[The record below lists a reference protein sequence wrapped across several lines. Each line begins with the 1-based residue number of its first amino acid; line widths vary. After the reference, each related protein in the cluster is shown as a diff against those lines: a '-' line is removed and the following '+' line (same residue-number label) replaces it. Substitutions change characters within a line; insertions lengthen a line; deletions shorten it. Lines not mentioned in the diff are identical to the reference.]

1 MGDENGVIL
10 RFEKLTK
17 RFPGVLALDEVS
29 FAIKR
34 GEVHA
39 LVGENGAGKSTLIKI
54 VTGVYQKTSGEII
67 FDGKPVHFL
76 TPHEALRSGIAA
88 IYQEFNLIPALT
100 VAENIFMGHHF
111 TRRNFIVD
119 WAKMREEAQKLMEFL
134 EVDIDVDA
142 RVRDLGVAKKQVVEI
157 AKALSLNAR
166 VLIMDEPT
174 ATLAQK
180 EIQGLF
186 RIIRFLKSKG
196 VTVIYISHRLEEIY
210 EICDRVTV
218 LRDGRYV
225 GTRGVKEVTVDE
237 IIRMMVG
244 REVVEKFPRV
254 AYQIGEEVLRVEGLT
269 RHGVLENIS
278 FSVRKREI
286 LGIAGMVGSGRTELL
301 RAIYG
306 LDPIDR
312 GKIYVKGREVR
323 IRSPLE
329 AINHGIALLP
339 EERKT
344 QGLVLLLSVL
354 DNLGLPLLPFLSNRG
369 FVDDT
374 KLTEVAQDMV
384 EHMNI
389 KTPSLLQKTM
399 YLSGGNQQKV
409 VLGKWFA
416 RNCDIYLF
424 DEPTRGIDVG
434 AKTEIYHLMNKL
446 IERGSAIV
454 MVSSELP
461 EILAMSDRILVM
473 REGRIMGELSR
484 EEATKETILQL
495 ALGRRDEY
503 ARVD

>member
-1 MGDENGVIL
+1 MEQGDIIL
-10 RFEKLTK
+10 RFDRITK
-17 RFPGVLALDEVS
+17 RFPGVLALDNVS
-29 FAIKR
+29 FEIRK

-54 VTGVYQKTSGEII
+54 VTGVYQKASGEI
-67 FDGKPVHFL
+67 FLEGKPVSFSN
-76 TPHEALRSGIAA
+76 PHEALKNGVAA

-111 TRRNFIVD
+111 TRKGFLVD
-119 WAKMREEAQKLMEFL
+119 WGKIREEAQKLMAFL
-134 EVDIDVDA
+134 DVDIDVDVK
-142 RVRDLGVAKKQVVEI
+142 VRDLGVAKKQVVEI

-180 EIQGLF
+180 EIEGLF
-186 RIIRFLKSKG
+186 RIIRFLKQQG
-196 VTVIYISHRLEEIY
+196 VTVIYISHRLEEIF

-225 GTRGVKEVTVDE
+225 GTKPIQDVKIEE

-254 AYQIGEEVLRVEGLT
+254 TYHVGEEILRVENLT

-278 FSVRKREI
+278 FSVRKGEI

-306 LDPIDR
+306 LDPIDKGEIYVR
-312 GKIYVKGREVR
+312 GKKVQ

-354 DNLGLPLLPFLSNRG
+354 DNLGLPLLSSLSRRG
-369 FVDDT
+369 FVDD
-374 KLTEVAQDMV
+374 LRLEQIAQEMI

-389 KTPSLLQKTM
+389 KTPSLFQKTM

-416 RNCDIYLF
+416 KKCDIYLF

-434 AKTEIYHLMNKL
+434 AKIEIYHLMNKL
-446 IERGSAIV
+446 IEQGSTIV

-473 REGRIMGELSR
+473 REGKVMGMLQR
-484 EEATKETILQL
+484 EEATQEAILHL
-495 ALGRRDEY
+495 ALGRREEY

>member
-1 MGDENGVIL
+1 MSENVIL
-10 RFEKLTK
+10 RFEKVSK

-29 FAIKR
+29 FDVKQ

-54 VTGVYQKTSGEII
+54 VTGVHRRTSGEIYYE
-67 FDGKPVHFL
+67 GKPVDFH
-76 TPHEALRSGIAA
+76 TPHEALARGIAA

-111 TRRNFIVD
+111 LTPRGLVD
-119 WAKMREEAQKLMEFL
+119 WTRMRQEAKKLLDFL
-134 EVDIDVDA
+134 DVDIDVDA
-142 RVRDLGVAKKQVVEI
+142 KVRDLGVAKKQVVEI

-166 VLIMDEPT
+166 ILIMDEPT

-180 EIQGLF
+180 EIETLF
-186 RIIRFLKSKG
+186 RIIRFLKEKG
-196 VTVIYISHRLEEIY
+196 VTIIYISHRLEEIFK
-210 EICDRVTV
+210 ICDRVTV
-218 LRDGRYV
+218 LRDGKHIA
-225 GTRGVKEVTVDE
+225 TRNLEEISMED

-244 REVVEKFPRV
+244 RNITNKFPRIPH
-254 AYQIGEEVLRVEGLT
+254 APGEEVLRVEGLT

-278 FSVRKREI
+278 FSLRRGEI

-306 LDPIDR
+306 VDPIDKGEIYIR
-312 GKIYVKGREVR
+312 GERVQIS
-323 IRSPLE
+323 SPVE
-329 AINHGIALLP
+329 AINLGIALLP

-354 DNLGLPLLPFLSNRG
+354 DNIGLPVLPQVSKRG
-369 FVDDT
+369 FVDDQR
-374 KLTEVAQDMV
+374 LLEIGEEMV
-384 EHMNI
+384 KQMNI
-389 KTPSLLQKTM
+389 KTPSLYQKVM
-399 YLSGGNQQKV
+399 FLSGGNQQKV

-434 AKTEIYHLMNKL
+434 AKVEIYHLMNKL
-446 IERGSAIV
+446 IEKKVGII

-461 EILAMSDRILVM
+461 EILGMSDRILVM
-473 REGRIMGELSR
+473 REGRIVGELNR
-484 EEATKETILQL
+484 EEATQEAILSL
-495 ALGRRDEY
+495 AVGGN
-503 ARVD
+503 AKNAVNQ

>member
-1 MGDENGVIL
+1 MEGSQPIL
-10 RFEKLTK
+10 HFEKLTK
-17 RFPGVLALDEVS
+17 RFPGVLALNEVS
-29 FAIKR
+29 FAIEK

-54 VTGVYQKTSGEII
+54 VTGVYSKTSGEI
-67 FDGKPVHFL
+67 FLEGKPIHFL
-76 TPHEALRSGIAA
+76 TPHEALRNGIAA
-88 IYQEFNLIPALT
+88 IYQEFNLIPALS
-100 VAENIFMGHHF
+100 VAENIFIGHHF
-111 TRRNFIVD
+111 TKKNFIVD
-119 WAKMREEAQKLMEFL
+119 WNRLREEARKLMNFL
-134 EVDIDVDA
+134 EVDIDVDM
-142 RVRDLGVAKKQVVEI
+142 RVRDLGVAKKQIVEI

-180 EIQGLF
+180 EIERLF
-186 RIIRFLKSKG
+186 RIIRFLKNQG
-196 VTVIYISHRLEEIY
+196 VTIIYISHRLEEIY

-218 LRDGRYV
+218 LRDGRHV
-225 GTRGVKEVTVDE
+225 GTHSISEVKIDD

-254 AYQIGEEVLRVEGLT
+254 SHTIGEEVLRVENLT
-269 RHGVLENIS
+269 RHGVLKDIT
-278 FSVRKREI
+278 FSVYKGEI

-306 LDPIDR
+306 LDPIDHGTISVR
-312 GKIYVKGREVR
+312 GEAVSIG
-323 IRSPLE
+323 SPLD

-354 DNLGLPLLPFLSNRG
+354 DNLGLPLLPILSQRG
-369 FVDDT
+369 FVDDP
-374 KLTEVAQDMV
+374 KLKEIAQKMVA
-384 EHMNI
+384 HMNI
-389 KTPSLLQKTM
+389 KTPSLFQKTM

-446 IERGSAIV
+446 IEKGSTII

-461 EILAMSDRILVM
+461 EILAMSDRIVVM
-473 REGRIMGELSR
+473 REGRIVGELR
-484 EEATKETILQL
+484 RDEATKEAILQL
-495 ALGRRDEY
+495 ALGRREEY
-503 ARVD
+503 ARIR

>member
-1 MGDENGVIL
+1 MRKEENIL
-10 RFEKLTK
+10 KFENLTK
-17 RFPGVLALDEVS
+17 RFPGVLALDNVS
-29 FAIKR
+29 FSIKR

-54 VTGVYQKTSGEII
+54 VTGVYQRTSGEVI

-76 TPHEALRSGIAA
+76 TPHEALQNGIAA

-111 TRRNFIVD
+111 TRRNFLVD
-119 WAKMREEAQKLMEFL
+119 WGKMREEARKLMEFL
-134 EVDIDVDA
+134 NVDIDVDA
-142 RVRDLGVAKKQVVEI
+142 IVRDLGVAKKQVVEI

-174 ATLAQK
+174 ATLAQR
-180 EIQGLF
+180 EIEGLF
-186 RIIRFLKSKG
+186 RIIRFLKEKG

-210 EICDRVTV
+210 EVCDRVTV

-225 GTRGVKEVTVDE
+225 GTHNVGEVEVDD

-244 REVVEKFPRV
+244 KDVVEKFPRV
-254 AYQIGEEVLRVEGLT
+254 THRVGEEVLRVEGLT

-278 FSVRKREI
+278 FSVRRGEI

-306 LDPIDR
+306 LDPVDGGR
-312 GKIYVKGREVR
+312 IYVKGKEVR
-323 IRSPLE
+323 IHSPLE

-354 DNLGLPLLPFLSNRG
+354 DNLGLPLLPSLSQRG
-369 FVDDT
+369 FVDDR
-374 KLTEVAQDMV
+374 KLTTVAQRMV
-384 EHMNI
+384 NHMNI
-389 KTPSLLQKTM
+389 KTPSLAQKTM

-434 AKTEIYHLMNKL
+434 AKIEIYHLMNTL

-461 EILAMSDRILVM
+461 EVLAMSDRILVM
-473 REGRIMGELSR
+473 REGRVMGQLLR
-484 EEATKETILQL
+484 EEATKEAILQL
-495 ALGRRDEY
+495 ALGRREAY
-503 ARVD
+503 ARAE